1 MPKNEIAE
9 LVRDF
14 FSNLAASHVQENI
27 QIANETINITSLE
40 GNSFLQND
48 QILDMEFS
56 IEEIELS
63 LRTLK
68 LGKSKGA
75 YGLMSEHLLY
85 GGRPICLWLKR
96 IFDAIISNE
105 VIPACLKAGVVVPVY
120 KGKGKDPLIP
130 NSYRGITM
138 SSVIAKTLEI
148 VLLKRMS
155 PILDE
160 IGFPDMNQTAFQ
172 KGISCSDAIFST
184 QEVLVNY
191 IRQGNNPFLC
201 LYDIEKAF
209 DSVEFPI
216 LLCHLYSLGI
226 NGKTWRIIKSWYSSP
241 TSRVK
246 HQNVFSAPFPINRG
260 VKQGSVLS
268 PSLFLIVMNSL
279 LKKMRNSNNG
289 GSLHGTFVGIAIHA
303 DDVRSIAPNI
313 QSVISQSSDILSFTT
328 DLGLK
333 LNTSKLE
340 LIQMS

>member
-1 MPKNEIAE
+1 
-9 LVRDF
+9 
-14 FSNLAASHVQENI
+14 
-27 QIANETINITSLE
+27 
-40 GNSFLQND
+40 
-48 QILDMEFS
+48 
-56 IEEIELS
+56 
-63 LRTLK
+63 
-68 LGKSKGA
+68 
-75 YGLMSEHLLY
+75 MSEHLLY

-105 VIPACLKAGVVVPVY
+105 VIPACLKEGVVVPVY

-209 DSVEFPI
+209 DIVEFPI
-216 LLCHLYSLGI
+216 LLSHLYSLGI
-226 NGKTWRIIKSWYSSP
+226 NGKTWRLIKSWYSSP

-289 GSLHGTFVGIAIHA
+289 GPSMALLLVLPSMLMTFVQLLQITICYI
-303 DDVRSIAPNI
+303 SI
-313 QSVISQSSDILSFTT
+313 L
-328 DLGLK
+328 
-333 LNTSKLE
+333 
-340 LIQMS
+340 